1 MRWTETPPLLIAM
14 LVGSGLLLA
23 AFYSLR
29 ALDPPMSFRIG
40 LGAVLL
46 VTGAYI
52 TWFNPGVG
60 ALVKQPL
67 LFGLAAFLVGFGINQ
82 LAAPLRRAMGKQP

>member
-1 MRWTETPPLLIAM
+1 MHWTDTPPLLLAM
-14 LVGSGLLLA
+14 LVGSGLMMT
-23 AFYSLR
+23 AFYLLR
-29 ALDPPMSFRIG
+29 ALDPPISVRVG

-52 TWFNPGVG
+52 TWFNPGIG
-60 ALVKQPL
+60 ALVRQPL
-67 LFGLAAFLVGFGINQ
+67 LFGVAAFLVGFGINQ